1 MPTVIAKNT
10 IISVDDTLYNVQ
22 IAGEPWSLLRI
33 APNSYR
39 FEVRAGD
46 TWVSDPSNKNRSE
59 IAMRSD
65 IADGSKI
72 GVSYTMMVEPGAANT
87 ANFTILGQFHQ
98 SESGGGKGLAPPF
111 AIGLEGDNMV
121 VKVAYRDATGKDV
134 VESIFTDRAPIQRGH
149 AYDFDIQASFDPDGS
164 GHIAVMR
171 DGVKIV
177 DYSGRLGWP
186 GQTGVYWKEGIY
198 RGDAPETLAAVYS
211 DLDVSVTPGTI
222 APTPAGPVTYN
233 QYDGSGRIAATV
245 TTQSDGAKIVTSF
258 DASGAL
264 TKVVETGAKG
274 DLTITTYGITGKSYV
289 SETVAFD
296 ASGKIVSLSGRHGDG
311 SLDYQ
316 QIRHAD
322 GSLDNWQYDAKGA
335 ATRHEVVA
343 ASGAREVYEYAVPG
357 SKTASG
363 HRSYDAQGVL
373 RLYEQRNTDGS
384 LALTQAWNMNGST
397 LVSNYAAGN
406 VLSQTTLTRADGSRD
421 VSDFNVTGRT
431 YTSAVSH
438 YDAKGVLTAVER
450 KHADGS
456 LDYSF
461 VKDAGG
467 TTAKIYNATG
477 LLTKTE
483 IVATSGAREVYDYT
497 VPGSKTASG
506 HRSYDAQGV
515 LRLYEQ
521 RNTDGSLALTQAWNM
536 NGSTLVSNYAAGNVL
551 SQTTLTRADGS
562 RDVSDFNVTGRTY
575 TSAVSHYDAKGVLTA
590 VERKHADGSLD
601 YSFVKDAGG
610 TTAKI
615 YNAAGLLTK
624 TEIVATS
631 GAREVYDYTVPGS
644 KTASGHRSYDAQGV
658 LRLYEQRN
666 TDGSLAL
673 TQAWSTNGSTLV
685 SNYAAGNVLSQT
697 TLTRAD
703 GSRDV
708 SDFNVTGRT
717 YISAVSHYDAKGVLT
732 AVERK
737 HADGSLDYSFV
748 KDAGGT
754 TAKIY
759 NATGLLTKTEI
770 VATSGAREVY
780 DYTVPGSKT
789 ASGHRSY
796 DAQGVLRLYEQRNTD
811 GSLALTQAWNM
822 NGSTLVSNYAAGNVL
837 SQTTLTRA
845 DGSRDVSDFNVTG
858 RTYTSAVSHY
868 DAKGVL
874 TAVERK
880 HADGSLDYSFVKD
893 AGGTTTK
900 TYNATGLLT
909 KTEIA
914 ATSGAREVYDYTV
927 PGSKTASGHRSY
939 DAQGVLRL
947 YEQRN
952 TDGSLD
958 YVKTWKADGSTLAT
972 DYDDRGNFLSSAST
986 TAAGKIDYTV
996 TKVADGTVTKFYDAA
1011 GSLAKVEN
1019 RHIDGTRDVY
1029 DYAFAS
1035 RSVAS
1040 VHRAYDSFGT
1050 MTLYEQWDA
1059 AGKLQT
1065 TKALQSDGS
1074 SVSSTYDPTGA
1085 LTSIRTDYA
1094 VVAIG
1099 SGSSVFDP
1107 AIAST
1112 HSLYKAGQVT
1122 KTENVLVDGGR
1133 QIFDYGITDRAY
1145 VATERTYDEAG
1156 TLTAM
1161 ATVDGKGN
1169 KTVTGYTADTLLWG
1183 GTGNDVFSL
1192 VNGDTV
1198 VFNAGF
1204 GNDTVRNFI
1213 AGEAGRDV
1221 LAFDHALIQDFAHL
1235 DMQQNGADT
1244 VIKVANH
1251 GSVTLQNVAMTA
1263 LNQSDFAFF

>member
-1 MPTVIAKNT
+1 MSIIAKNT
-10 IISVDDTLYNVQ
+10 VISVDDTFYSVQ
-22 IAGEPWSLLRI
+22 IAGKPWSLI
-33 APNSYR
+33 QVVPNSYR

-46 TWVSDPSNKNRSE
+46 TWVNDPSNKNRSE

-384 LALTQAWNMNGST
+384 LALTQAW
-397 LVSNYAAGN
+397 
-406 VLSQTTLTRADGSRD
+406 
-421 VSDFNVTGRT
+421 
-431 YTSAVSH
+431 
-438 YDAKGVLTAVER
+438 
-450 KHADGS
+450 
-456 LDYSF
+456 
-461 VKDAGG
+461 
-467 TTAKIYNATG
+467 
-477 LLTKTE
+477 
-483 IVATSGAREVYDYT
+483 
-497 VPGSKTASG
+497 
-506 HRSYDAQGV
+506 
-515 LRLYEQ
+515 
-521 RNTDGSLALTQAWNM
+521 
-536 NGSTLVSNYAAGNVL
+536 
-551 SQTTLTRADGS
+551 
-562 RDVSDFNVTGRTY
+562 
-575 TSAVSHYDAKGVLTA
+575 
-590 VERKHADGSLD
+590 
-601 YSFVKDAGG
+601 
-610 TTAKI
+610 
-615 YNAAGLLTK
+615 
-624 TEIVATS
+624 
-631 GAREVYDYTVPGS
+631 
-644 KTASGHRSYDAQGV
+644 
-658 LRLYEQRN
+658 
-666 TDGSLAL
+666 
-673 TQAWSTNGSTLV
+673 STNGSTLV

-708 SDFNVTGRT
+708 SGFNVTGRT
-717 YISAVSHYDAKGVLT
+717 YTSAVSRYDAKGVLVT
-732 AVERK
+732 LERK

-748 KDAGGT
+748 KNASGT

-780 DYTVPGSKT
+780 DYAVPGSKT

-811 GSLALTQAWNM
+811 GS
-822 NGSTLVSNYAAGNVL
+822 
-837 SQTTLTRA
+837 
-845 DGSRDVSDFNVTG
+845 
-858 RTYTSAVSHY
+858 
-868 DAKGVL
+868 
-874 TAVERK
+874 
-880 HADGSLDYSFVKD
+880 
-893 AGGTTTK
+893 
-900 TYNATGLLT
+900 
-909 KTEIA
+909 
-914 ATSGAREVYDYTV
+914 
-927 PGSKTASGHRSY
+927 P
-939 DAQGVLRL
+939 
-947 YEQRN
+947 
-952 TDGSLD
+952 D
-958 YVKTWKADGSTLAT
+958 YVKTWKTDGSTLAT
-972 DYDDRGNFLSSAST
+972 DYDGRGNFLSSVST
-986 TAAGKIDYTV
+986 TAAGKIDHTV

-1019 RHIDGTRDVY
+1019 RHLNGTRDVY
-1029 DYAFAS
+1029 EYAFAS
-1035 RSVAS
+1035 KSVAS

-1050 MTLYEQWDA
+1050 MTLYERWNA
-1059 AGKLQT
+1059 AGT
-1065 TKALQSDGS
+1065 LQSMRTWNNDGS
-1074 SVSSTYDPTGA
+1074 SISSTYDATGA
-1085 LTSIRTDYA
+1085 LTATRRDDA
-1094 VVAIG
+1094 PVAAMTTLTIG
-1099 SGSSVFDP
+1099 SDAATTGRLLEGSS
-1107 AIAST
+1107 
-1112 HSLYKAGQVT
+1112 
-1122 KTENVLVDGGR
+1122 
-1133 QIFDYGITDRAY
+1133 
-1145 VATERTYDEAG
+1145 
-1156 TLTAM
+1156 
-1161 ATVDGKGN
+1161 
-1169 KTVTGYTADTLLWG
+1169 
-1183 GTGNDVFSL
+1183 GNDIFSL
-1192 VNGDTV
+1192 VNGDR
-1198 VFNAGF
+1198 VFFDAVF
-1204 GNDTVRNFI
+1204 GDDTIRNFI
-1213 AGEAGRDV
+1213 AGDEGYNV
-1221 LAFDHALIQDFAHL
+1221 LSINHELVQDFAHL
-1235 DMQQNGADT
+1235 SMRQDGSDT
-1244 VIKVANH
+1244 VITIADHGTITLENIAAN
-1251 GSVTLQNVAMTA
+1251 T
-1263 LNQSDFAFF
+1263 LNQNDFAFF